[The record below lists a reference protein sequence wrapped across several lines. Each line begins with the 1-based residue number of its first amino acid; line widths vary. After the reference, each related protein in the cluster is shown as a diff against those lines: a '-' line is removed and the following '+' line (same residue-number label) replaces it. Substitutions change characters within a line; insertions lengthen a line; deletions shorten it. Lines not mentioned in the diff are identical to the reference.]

1 MGFRAWWCWKS
12 RNPGARPRVDR
23 ELRNLIR
30 RMGEENALW
39 GAPRIHGELMKLDFD
54 FAQSTVSKYMLR
66 RRGPSSQGWKTFL
79 HNHADGMHRLILWS
93 FLRSGFKDCSRL

>member
-39 GAPRIHGELMKLDFD
+39 GAPRIHGELLKLDFD
-54 FAQSTVSKYMLR
+54 FAQSTVFEIHAETAR
-66 RRGPSSQGWKTFL
+66 SQLTRMEDL
-79 HNHADGMHRLILWS
+79 S
-93 FLRSGFKDCSRL
+93 P